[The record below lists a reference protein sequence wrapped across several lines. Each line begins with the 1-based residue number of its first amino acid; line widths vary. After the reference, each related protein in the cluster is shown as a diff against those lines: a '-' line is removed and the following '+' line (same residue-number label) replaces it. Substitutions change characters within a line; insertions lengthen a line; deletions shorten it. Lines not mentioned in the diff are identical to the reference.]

1 MTFNT
6 FPVPPDRRFFE
17 DYTAGQVYDLGTIT
31 VSEPEIVEFARR
43 YDPQYFHV
51 DPAKAAMSEFG
62 GIIASGWHT
71 VSLAMRLYV
80 AGYLSHVASLASPG
94 VDEVRWPN
102 PWRPVTRPPSYPGFM
117 KQLALEALDSAQR
130 PGVTYADVRLVE
142 SRDRE
147 LGTKNGK
154 PGQVSSDESVGI
166 GIRVLADGCWGFA
179 ATDDLTRAG
188 IESAAA
194 LAVDIA
200 RSSALAKKH
209 DVTLAPEAKHEAT
222 WVSPC
227 QIDPFTVSVEE
238 QLSLLTAVDEE
249 LRRASGVTLA
259 QTSMIFHRS
268 RQVFVSSI
276 GSVIDQTRT
285 SSGAGFEAYSFKGDQ
300 IQKRSYPNSFG
311 GQHQLKGYELIH
323 ELDLLAHAPRMAEEA
338 VALHSA
344 DQCPEG
350 RFDLILDGSQLGL
363 QVHESI
369 GHPIELDRVLGSEA
383 NYAGMSFLT
392 LDKLNHL
399 RYGSDLVNA
408 VCDARIEH
416 GPGMGTFAFDD
427 EGVPAQSAD
436 IIRDGQFVGYMTSRE
451 TAAAIGATRSNGT
464 MRATSWARLPLI
476 RMTNVSLLPGEQTL
490 DEVFSGV
497 SHAIYMETNRS
508 WSIDDKR
515 YNFQFGCEIA
525 GKSRMASAFAC

>member
-1 MTFNT
+1 
-6 FPVPPDRRFFE
+6 
-17 DYTAGQVYDLGTIT
+17 
-31 VSEPEIVEFARR
+31 
-43 YDPQYFHV
+43 
-51 DPAKAAMSEFG
+51 
-62 GIIASGWHT
+62 
-71 VSLAMRLYV
+71 
-80 AGYLSHVASLASPG
+80 
-94 VDEVRWPN
+94 
-102 PWRPVTRPPSYPGFM
+102 M

-179 ATDDLTRAG
+179 ATDDLSRAG
-188 IESAAA
+188 VESAAA
-194 LAVDIA
+194 LAVDVA

-209 DVTLAPEAKHEAT
+209 DVTLAPEAKHET
-222 WVSPC
+222 TC
-227 QIDPFTVSVEE
+227 
-238 QLSLLTAVDEE
+238 
-249 LRRASGVTLA
+249 VTLA

-323 ELDLLAHAPRMAEEA
+323 ELALPDHAARIAEEA

-344 DQCPEG
+344 AQCPEG
-350 RFDLILDGSQLGL
+350 RFDLIVDGSQLGL

-383 NYAGMSFLT
+383 NYA
-392 LDKLNHL
+392 
-399 RYGSDLVNA
+399 
-408 VCDARIEH
+408 
-416 GPGMGTFAFDD
+416 
-427 EGVPAQSAD
+427 
-436 IIRDGQFVGYMTSRE
+436 
-451 TAAAIGATRSNGT
+451 
-464 MRATSWARLPLI
+464 
-476 RMTNVSLLPGEQTL
+476 
-490 DEVFSGV
+490 
-497 SHAIYMETNRS
+497 
-508 WSIDDKR
+508 
-515 YNFQFGCEIA
+515 
-525 GKSRMASAFAC
+525 